1 MAIAGSRMS
10 RRPSIRRPRRADPP
24 PNAMRVRRV
33 SLPPVS
39 SLRAVVFDYGNTLI
53 EFSGRQIAYST
64 RALGAFLR
72 EHLGPFAEERLDA
85 LGEAARLEPYANG
98 YRENDFGE
106 ISRELVRE
114 LYAREPTAEE
124 LAALLDVRREAFVG
138 SIHVDPRVLALL
150 ERLTSRF
157 ALGLLSNYPSGVA
170 IRESLEHTGIARHL
184 RAVVVS
190 GEVGFIKPHPL
201 PFRTIL
207 DELGVDRS
215 QVVHV
220 GDNWLA
226 DVQGAKRL
234 GIACI
239 QMRRWL
245 PLEKFEPGE
254 SDQEPDAVIEDLDE
268 LGGILLE

>member
-1 MAIAGSRMS
+1 MR
-10 RRPSIRRPRRADPP
+10 RRA
-24 PNAMRVRRV
+24 V
-33 SLPPVS
+33 SLPPIA

-53 EFSGRQIAYST
+53 EFNERQVAYST

-72 EHLGPFAEERLDA
+72 EHLGPFAEDRLDA
-85 LGEAARLEPYANG
+85 LGEAARLEPYGNG

-106 ISRELVRE
+106 VSRQLVRE
-114 LYAREPTAEE
+114 LYGREPTAEE
-124 LAALLDVRREAFVG
+124 LVGLLDIRREAFVA
-138 SIHVDPRVLALL
+138 SIHVEPRVLALL
-150 ERLTSRF
+150 ERLASDF
-157 ALGLLSNYPSGVA
+157 QLGLLSNYPSGLA
-170 IRESLEHTGIARHL
+170 IRQSLDRTGIGQHM

-201 PFRTIL
+201 PFQTIL
-207 DELGVDRS
+207 RELGVDPS
-215 QVVHV
+215 EVVHV

-239 QMRRWL
+239 QIRQWL
-245 PLEKFEPGE
+245 PLEEFEPGD

-268 LGGILLE
+268 LRGLLLE